1 MVRHARSAKS
11 PVVKAAVAVL
21 LTVAVI
27 GALWVPIYAHTEPKL
42 GAFPFFYWY
51 QLILVPVTAILCWI
65 SYLLLRNRPARQ
77 TRHARQG
84 VAAQLIGPR
93 FREDLCLDAAA
104 ASTGPPRFRVRC
116 SHVTRWSRTTCWHD
130 A

>member
-27 GALWVPIYAHTEPKL
+27 GALWVPIYAHTLPKL

-65 SYLLLRNRPARQ
+65 SYLLLRTRPARKA
-77 TRHARQG
+77 RHAPQ
-84 VAAQLIGPR
+84 
-93 FREDLCLDAAA
+93 AAA
-104 ASTGPPRFRVRC
+104 RGREG
-116 SHVTRWSRTTCWHD
+116 TRR
-130 A
+130 